1 MVDMCLKNIVCIVII
16 KTCVSDNVSVI
27 GIVLELNTLCLCRQD
42 ITLRKNIRDKH
53 PNRLRTGKW
62 KLLPQ
67 VFVFFWAVHVWCHSK
82 CKLLL
87 CKMLVRCKQ
96 MERQTCRV
104 VQNYCSIVLHG
115 VTYSLFSFC

>member
-27 GIVLELNTLCLCRQD
+27 GTVLELNTLCLCRQD

-67 VFVFFWAVHVWCHSK
+67 VFVSFG
-82 CKLLL
+82 L
-87 CKMLVRCKQ
+87 CMC
-96 MERQTCRV
+96 
-104 VQNYCSIVLHG
+104 G
-115 VTYSLFSFC
+115 VTANANCSSVKCWLDVNRWRGKSAE